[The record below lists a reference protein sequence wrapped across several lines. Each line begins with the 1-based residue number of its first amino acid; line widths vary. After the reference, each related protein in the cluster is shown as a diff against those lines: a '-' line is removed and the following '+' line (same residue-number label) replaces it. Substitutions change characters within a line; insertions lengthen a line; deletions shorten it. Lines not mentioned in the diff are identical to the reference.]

1 MRNNSFLPIIGVL
14 VVCII
19 TIPLALR
26 GPARGSGGPAVDPGV
41 FRRVTN
47 GVYQV
52 TSMPLHVDNQVTAV
66 DANGQPLA
74 SPPALGLDVA
84 RFVVLSGEDRSP
96 LTAAVLRGLAEE
108 ITARGGAAIL
118 DPMPLPGGDTDHVL
132 ALGANWRLAVET
144 VSGAPP
150 ETPGG
155 DCSATVRF
163 TLTTIRLPPGHPAA
177 QFQDAGRALSTV
189 LQVTH
194 RSHAEQPSSDWPAWY
209 AAFGRSLGD
218 TVLDMISAGVVSK
231 PDLDSPDWGSSLP
244 QPSMVDVM
252 RWSAAFQQ
260 QLLRGWV
267 GRING
272 LATIGPDGRSLPSLD
287 RLKSVLAHGDWKP
300 VESTAPGYLMW
311 TRETDGGWLAVHSDP
326 GGHDVSLWWERPQA
340 ADLFTQWLSAAV
352 SGAEP
357 ALERQAR
364 LADAGSGEEAPSPEP
379 VPAQEQAHAR
389 ACLAAYQDCTAI
401 PESYRRKAKA
411 LLAAPLPTPAGAPAA
426 P

>member
-1 MRNNSFLPIIGVL
+1 MRNNSLLPIIGVL

-52 TSMPLHVDNQVTAV
+52 TSMPLHIDTQVAQV
-66 DANGQPLA
+66 DADGQPLA

-144 VSGAPP
+144 VGGAPP
-150 ETPGG
+150 TAPGG

-177 QFQDAGRALSTV
+177 QFQDAGRALTTV
-189 LQVTH
+189 LQVVH
-194 RSHAEQPSSDWPAWY
+194 RSHAEQPANDWPSWY
-209 AAFGRSLGD
+209 AAFGRSVGD
-218 TVLDMISAGVVSK
+218 AVLDAVSTGVVSK

-300 VESTAPGYLMW
+300 TESTAPGYLMW
-311 TRETDGGWLAVHSDP
+311 SRAKDGGWLAVHSDA
-326 GGHDVSLWWERPQA
+326 GGHDVSQWWERPQA
-340 ADLFTQWLSAAV
+340 VDLFTQWLTAAA
-352 SGAEP
+352 SGVEP
-357 ALERQAR
+357 AIEQQAR
-364 LADAGSGEEAPSPEP
+364 LADAGSGVEAPSP
-379 VPAQEQAHAR
+379 VPLPAEEQAHAR
-389 ACLAAYQDCTAI
+389 ACLAGYQDCTAI
-401 PESYRRKAKA
+401 PETYRRRAKA
-411 LLAAPLPTPAGAPAA
+411 LLASPLTAPTPAGP
-426 P
+426 

>member
-47 GVYQV
+47 GFYQV
-52 TSMPLHVDNQVTAV
+52 RSMPLHVDNQLLAV
-66 DANGQPLA
+66 DADGQALA
-74 SPPALGLDVA
+74 TPPVLGLDVA

-144 VSGAPP
+144 VGGAPP
-150 ETPGG
+150 TAPGG

-177 QFQDAGRALSTV
+177 QFQDAGRALTTV
-189 LQVTH
+189 LQVVH
-194 RSHAEQPSSDWPAWY
+194 RSHAEQPANDWPSWY
-209 AAFGRSLGD
+209 AAFGRSVGD
-218 TVLDMISAGVVSK
+218 AVLDAVSTGVVSK

-272 LATIGPDGRSLPSLD
+272 LATIGPDGRSLPSLE

-311 TRETDGGWLAVHSDP
+311 SREKDGGWLAVHSDA

-340 ADLFTQWLSAAV
+340 VDLFTQWLAAAA
-352 SGAEP
+352 SGEEP

-364 LADAGSGEEAPSPEP
+364 LADAGSGVEAPSPEP
-379 VPAQEQAHAR
+379 VPVQEQAHAR